1 MGPPHTAPHH
11 CGAQLPQ
18 VGCLT
23 LPRGLVSLS
32 GAPWGPGGRDTGRAS
47 CKPAGLTCTPSC
59 LLPHGW
65 IRFWARK
72 RGAPSQPWGPPGAL
86 LGPRCGVRLKAGTI
100 RVETCAAPRGTTL
113 REASTWFAGDVR
125 GVPGG
130 DPGSGASGPLSAW
143 SRSER
148 PVSRACKEKLAQRG
162 PEHAGL
168 RMDPLAKPHGITGWG
183 WWEHHGW
190 DTPFSILR
198 VLGAEARRF

>member
-1 MGPPHTAPHH
+1 MGLRGGQGAGILGGHPASQQGSPAP
-11 CGAQLPQ
+11 LPA
-18 VGCLT
+18 CC
-23 LPRGLVSLS
+23 PMAGLDS
-32 GAPWGPGGRDTGRAS
+32 GPG
-47 CKPAGLTCTPSC
+47 
-59 LLPHGW
+59 
-65 IRFWARK
+65 
-72 RGAPSQPWGPPGAL
+72 RGVPWGPPGAL

-100 RVETCAAPRGTTL
+100 RVETCAALRGTTL